1 MKDIKSVVSK
11 NLGTLRKQRGLTQA
25 EVAER
30 LNYSDKAISR
40 WEKGD
45 TLPDINVLYEI
56 CQFYGITMND
66 LVGDGSV
73 KAKEDKLTERDIKA
87 YAAWICAFGGA
98 LVWLLSTLL
107 YFAQHALTA
116 NAMWIIYI
124 WAIPVSCAV
133 VLFLG
138 KNLFNWIVKF
148 VLLSVISWTTLG
160 STYLQFIFFSPV
172 PREHAINFWPIF
184 LVGIPVQIMLFL
196 MQKVFKY
203 RKIKKKSRLSDNEEE
218 YDDN

>member
-25 EVAER
+25 EIAER

-66 LVGDGSV
+66 LVGDGEV
-73 KAKEDKLTERDIKA
+73 RAKEDKLTEKDIKA
-87 YAAWICAFGGA
+87 YGAWICASGGA
-98 LVWLLSTLL
+98 LVWLLANMF
-107 YFAQHALTA
+107 YFAHHALTGGS
-116 NAMWIIYI
+116 MWLAFL
-124 WAIPVSCAV
+124 WAVPISCAV
-133 VLFLG
+133 VLYLG

-148 VLLSVISWTTLG
+148 VLWSVMSWTAIG
-160 STYLQFIFFSPV
+160 SAYLQFVFFSPV
-172 PREHAINFWPIF
+172 PREHAVNFWPIF
-184 LVGIPVQIMLFL
+184 FIGIPIQIILFL

-203 RKIKKKSRLSDNEEE
+203 RKMKKRYKASYDEE
-218 YDDN
+218 YDDI